1 MINLRPPKNEPNNT
15 HNQPQNRN
23 NNLGQDSFER
33 KATSTMRTINI
44 ITIFYYYID
53 AYNLLNVPHVDCEKW
68 IRPTYK
74 VSVTI
79 LLQAGFVGVK

>member
-15 HNQPQNRN
+15 HNQTQNRN

-44 ITIFYYYID
+44 ITIFYEYID
-53 AYNLLNVPHVDCEKW
+53 AYN
-68 IRPTYK
+68 
-74 VSVTI
+74 
-79 LLQAGFVGVK
+79 